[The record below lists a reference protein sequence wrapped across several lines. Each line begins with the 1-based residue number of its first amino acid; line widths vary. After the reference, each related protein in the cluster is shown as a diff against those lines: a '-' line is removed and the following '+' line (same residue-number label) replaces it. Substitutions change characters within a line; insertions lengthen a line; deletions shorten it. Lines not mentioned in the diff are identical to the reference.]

1 MKLSVVT
8 HKEWKAVSNG
18 HPEDCQPMVAYLHN
32 ENDDLDWAVDFFSKD
47 EHFNLYRVVFEET
60 PKLSPYLWTVNV
72 GHYNQTHCGDGY
84 PKLPI
89 SLLTR
94 TSTSVHQDSIQH
106 CFDICKSTIDFF
118 EHIFG
123 KPYPFSKLDLV
134 LCPMVRYT
142 AMECAGCIVFTE
154 NMLGGQRL

>member
-1 MKLSVVT
+1 MRLSVVT

-18 HPEDCQPMVAYLHN
+18 APEDCQPMLVYLNN

-72 GHYNQTHCGDGY
+72 GHYNQTHCGEGY

-94 TSTSVHQDSIQH
+94 TSTSVH
-106 CFDICKSTIDFF
+106 
-118 EHIFG
+118 
-123 KPYPFSKLDLV
+123 
-134 LCPMVRYT
+134 
-142 AMECAGCIVFTE
+142 
-154 NMLGGQRL
+154 